1 CGGMRWG
8 SWMRDTCTGPFAG
21 KPAPTLVGGTPVG
34 IHQLVMHRAAIHRL
48 VMHQV
53 VIHRLVK
60 HRLGIHQLV
69 IHRLVI
75 PL

>member
-1 CGGMRWG
+1 MRWG

-34 IHQLVMHRAAIHRL
+34 IHPLVMHRAAIHPWVMHRVAIHRL
-48 VMHQV
+48 VMHQE
-53 VIHRLVK
+53 
-60 HRLGIHQLV
+60 V